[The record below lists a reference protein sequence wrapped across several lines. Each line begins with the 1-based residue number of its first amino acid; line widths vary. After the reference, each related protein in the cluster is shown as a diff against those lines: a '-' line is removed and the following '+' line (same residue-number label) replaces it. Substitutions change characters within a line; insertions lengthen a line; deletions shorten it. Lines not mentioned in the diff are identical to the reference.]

1 MSWKVIKPIPFN
13 PFKINGVEYKNSL
26 ELVMRIEELEK
37 ENTELKRIVK
47 MVAMINTGIYTNE
60 GIKAIY
66 EEAERFI
73 KEIEK

>member
-1 MSWKVIKPIPFN
+1 MTN
-13 PFKINGVEYKNSL
+13 
-26 ELVMRIEELEK
+26 EELER
-37 ENTELKRIVK
+37 ENEELKRIVK

>member
-1 MSWKVIKPIPFN
+1 MDIGLHNNKVCLYNTSNI
-13 PFKINGVEYKNSL
+13 GVIMTKA
-26 ELVMRIEELEK
+26 ELER
-37 ENTELKRIVK
+37 ENKELKRIVK

-73 KEIEK
+73 KNVDISTRK